1 MEEGPIN
8 WSHFVWTDIIR
19 KCIVNRYL
27 RYTRKKKGGSLM
39 FQQFELASGV
49 KLFVRPTEQFK
60 TINISFKWKQALTVE
75 KASIRAVLANILQ
88 FSNEVYPTNAAFRKR
103 LDDLYGTA
111 LYFDTTK
118 KGSHHIFSLNAET
131 VNDAYLS
138 NEKIVDE
145 VFSLLHTVIFKPNLE
160 NGKFGES
167 IVKREKEQVIER
179 IQSMYDDKT
188 RYAQQRLLENIRPNN
203 PASITSNGTVEAVKA
218 ITNDQLIE
226 MHHDLL
232 TKDDLSIYVV
242 GDVNIQEIKE
252 KMQSHFS
259 FVDRTEKIEKPV
271 DIPSEITDKKFL
283 HEIQDMKQG
292 KLHIAYQTPIT
303 FFSEEFPVMQLTNGI
318 LGGFSHSKIFMNVR
332 EKESMAYYASS
343 SYSSLY
349 GLIFVL
355 AGIDSNLQEKAVGLI
370 DEQLKAM
377 QAGDISDLELNQT
390 KSMLT
395 NQLKEALDSARAQI
409 EIYDQYKELN
419 SSFTVEDWV
428 GKWMNVTKEQ
438 IQQMALTI
446 EKEFVYF
453 LSGKEGAADE

>member
-1 MEEGPIN
+1 
-8 WSHFVWTDIIR
+8 
-19 KCIVNRYL
+19 
-27 RYTRKKKGGSLM
+27 M

-60 TINISFKWKQALTVE
+60 TINISFKWKQPLTVE
-75 KASIRAVLANILQ
+75 KASVRAVLANILQ

-103 LDDLYGTA
+103 LDDLYGA
-111 LYFDTTK
+111 VLYFDTTK

-131 VNDAYLS
+131 VNDTYLS

-145 VFSLLHTVIFKPNLE
+145 VFSLLHTVIFQPNLS
-160 NGKFGES
+160 NGKFDEA

-203 PASITSNGTVEAVKA
+203 PASITSNGTVAAVKA
-218 ITNDQLIE
+218 ITNDQLVE
-226 MHHDLL
+226 MHRDLL
-232 TKDDLSIYVV
+232 TRDDLSIYIV
-242 GDVNIQEIKE
+242 GDVNVQEIKE
-252 KMQSHFS
+252 KMESHFS
-259 FVDRTEKIEKPV
+259 FADRTEKMEKAV
-271 DIPSEITDKKFL
+271 DSISETNQEKFL

-303 FFSEEFPVMQLTNGI
+303 FFSEEFPIMQLTNGI

-349 GLIFVL
+349 GLLFVL
-355 AGIDSNLQEKAVGLI
+355 AGIDANLQEKAVALI

-409 EIYDQYKELN
+409 EIYDQYKEL
-419 SSFTVEDWV
+419 SPSFTVDDWV
-428 GKWMNVTKEQ
+428 EKWKHVTKEQ
-438 IQQMALTI
+438 IQQQALTI

-453 LSGKEGAADE
+453 LSGKEGAVNE

>member
-1 MEEGPIN
+1 MEEGPIS
-8 WSHFVWTDIIR
+8 WFLFICTDIISA
-19 KCIVNRYL
+19 CIVNRNL
-27 RYTRKKKGGSLM
+27 RYTRRKRGITM

-60 TINISFKWKQALTVE
+60 TINISFKWKQPLTVE

-103 LDDLYGTA
+103 LDDLYGTV

-145 VFSLLHTVIFKPNLE
+145 VFSLLHTVIFKPNLA
-160 NGKFGES
+160 NGKFDES

-188 RYAQQRLLENIRPNN
+188 RYAQQRLLENIRPNS
-203 PASITSNGTVEAVKA
+203 PASITSNGTVEAVKV
-218 ITNDQLIE
+218 ITNDQLID

-232 TKDDLSIYVV
+232 TKDELSIYVV
-242 GDVNIQEIKE
+242 GDVNVQDIKE
-252 KMQSHFS
+252 KMQSYFS
-259 FVDRTEKIEKPV
+259 FADRTEKIEKAIDAPN
-271 DIPSEITDKKFL
+271 ETNNKKFL

-292 KLHIAYQTPIT
+292 KLHIAYQTPIN

-355 AGIDSNLQEKAVGLI
+355 AGIDSNLQEKAVALI
-370 DEQLKAM
+370 DEQLKAL

-409 EIYDQYKELN
+409 DIYDQYKELN
-419 SSFTVEDWV
+419 ASFTVENWV
-428 GKWMNVTKEQ
+428 EKWKHVTKEQ

-453 LSGKEGAADE
+453 LSGKEGAANE

>member
-1 MEEGPIN
+1 
-8 WSHFVWTDIIR
+8 
-19 KCIVNRYL
+19 
-27 RYTRKKKGGSLM
+27 M

-60 TINISFKWKQALTVE
+60 TINISFKWKQPLTVE

-218 ITNDQLIE
+218 ITNEQLID

-271 DIPSEITDKKFL
+271 DIPSETTDKKFL

-355 AGIDSNLQEKAVGLI
+355 AGIDSNLQEKAVALI

-428 GKWMNVTKEQ
+428 GKWMNVTREQ
-438 IQQMALTI
+438 IQKMALTI

>member
-8 WSHFVWTDIIR
+8 WSLFVWTDIIR

-60 TINISFKWKQALTVE
+60 TINISFKWKQPLTVE

-226 MHHDLL
+226 MHHDIL

-271 DIPSEITDKKFL
+271 DIPRETNDKKFL

-355 AGIDSNLQEKAVGLI
+355 AGIDSNLQEKAVALI

-377 QAGDISDLELNQT
+377 QEGDISDLELNQT

-453 LSGKEGAADE
+453 LSGKEGVADE

>member
-1 MEEGPIN
+1 
-8 WSHFVWTDIIR
+8 
-19 KCIVNRYL
+19 
-27 RYTRKKKGGSLM
+27 M

-60 TINISFKWKQALTVE
+60 TINISFKWKQPLTVE
-75 KASIRAVLANILQ
+75 KAAVRAVLANILQ
-88 FSNEVYPTNAAFRKR
+88 FSNEVYPTNVAFRKR
-103 LDDLYGTA
+103 LDDLYGA
-111 LYFDTTK
+111 VLYFDTTK

-145 VFSLLHTVIFKPNLE
+145 VFSLLHTVIFKPNLV
-160 NGKFGES
+160 NGKFDES

-188 RYAQQRLLENIRPNN
+188 RYAQQRLLENIRPNS

-218 ITNDQLIE
+218 ITNDQLID

-232 TKDDLSIYVV
+232 TKDGLSIYIV
-242 GDVNIQEIKE
+242 GDVNVQEIKD

-259 FVDRTEKIEKPV
+259 FADRTEKIVKAV
-271 DIPSEITDKKFL
+271 DIPKESNNKEFL

-355 AGIDSNLQEKAVGLI
+355 AGIDSNLQEKAVALI
-370 DEQLKAM
+370 DEQLKAL
-377 QAGDISDLELNQT
+377 QNGEISDLELNQT

-419 SSFTVEDWV
+419 TSFTVEDWV
-428 GKWMNVTKEQ
+428 EKWMHVTKEE

-453 LSGKEGAADE
+453 LSGKEGATNE

>member
-1 MEEGPIN
+1 
-8 WSHFVWTDIIR
+8 
-19 KCIVNRYL
+19 
-27 RYTRKKKGGSLM
+27 M

-60 TINISFKWKQALTVE
+60 TINISFKWKQSLTVE
-75 KASIRAVLANILQ
+75 KAAVRAVLANILQ
-88 FSNEVYPTNAAFRKR
+88 FNNEVYPTNVAFRKR
-103 LDDLYGTA
+103 LDDLYGA
-111 LYFDTTK
+111 VLYFDTTK

-145 VFSLLHTVIFKPNLE
+145 VFSLLHTVIFKPNLV
-160 NGKFGES
+160 NGKFDES
-167 IVKREKEQVIER
+167 VVKREKEQVIER

-188 RYAQQRLLENIRPNN
+188 RYAQQRLLENIRPNS
-203 PASITSNGTVEAVKA
+203 PASITSNGTVETVKA
-218 ITNDQLIE
+218 ITNDQLID

-232 TKDDLSIYVV
+232 TKDDLSIYIV
-242 GDVNIQEIKE
+242 GDVNVQEIKE

-259 FVDRTEKIEKPV
+259 FADRTDNIEKAV
-271 DIPSEITDKKFL
+271 DTPDERNNKEFL

-355 AGIDSNLQEKAVGLI
+355 AGIDSNLQEKAVALI

-377 QAGDISDLELNQT
+377 QAGEISDLELNQT

-409 EIYDQYKELN
+409 EIYDQYKEL
-419 SSFTVEDWV
+419 SASFTVEDWV
-428 GKWMNVTKEQ
+428 EKWMNVTKED

-453 LSGKEGAADE
+453 LSGKEGATNE

>member
-1 MEEGPIN
+1 
-8 WSHFVWTDIIR
+8 
-19 KCIVNRYL
+19 
-27 RYTRKKKGGSLM
+27 M

-60 TINISFKWKQALTVE
+60 TINISFKWKQPLTVE
-75 KASIRAVLANILQ
+75 KASVRAVLANILQ

-103 LDDLYGTA
+103 LDDLYGA
-111 LYFDTTK
+111 VLYFDTTK
-118 KGSHHIFSLNAET
+118 KGSRHIFSLNAET

-145 VFSLLHTVIFKPNLE
+145 VFSLLHTVIFKPNLS
-160 NGKFGES
+160 NGKFDET

-203 PASITSNGTVEAVKA
+203 PASITSNGTVAAVKA
-218 ITNDQLIE
+218 ITNDQLVE
-226 MHHDLL
+226 MHRDLL
-232 TKDDLSIYVV
+232 TRDDLSIYIV
-242 GDVNIQEIKE
+242 GDVNVQEIKE
-252 KMQSHFS
+252 KMESHFS
-259 FVDRTEKIEKPV
+259 FADRIEKMEKAV
-271 DIPSEITDKKFL
+271 DATNETNNEKFL

-303 FFSEEFPVMQLTNGI
+303 FFSEEFPIMQLTNGI

-349 GLIFVL
+349 GLLFVL
-355 AGIDSNLQEKAVGLI
+355 AGIDANLQEKAVALI

-409 EIYDQYKELN
+409 EIYDQYKEL
-419 SSFTVEDWV
+419 SPSFTVDDWV
-428 GKWMNVTKEQ
+428 EKWKYVTKEQ
-438 IQQMALTI
+438 IQQQALTI

-453 LSGKEGAADE
+453 LSGKEGAVNE